1 MDFLTSLGIILL
13 SGLLLGSVCSKIK
26 LPPLLG
32 MLIVGIVL
40 SPYTLNLISPNILN
54 ISADLRQLA
63 LIIILTRAGLSFD
76 LNELKKKR
84 QKRRPALLCPGLPGD
99 CWICCF
105 WNTFV
110 EPKVE

>member
-76 LNELKKKR
+76 LNELKKTAEA
-84 QKRRPALLCPGLPGD
+84 PSCSALSGLPGD